1 MSLKCNKKNKHPI
14 ESTINM
20 ISNKLRVIIHSKKES
35 HYSQIK
41 ANEKNPIMKEEFKLP
56 IMRCC

>member
-41 ANEKNPIMKEEFKLP
+41 ANEKKSNNERRI
-56 IMRCC
+56 